1 MVKDRVLFTWS
12 QEQDMDVHNHHC
24 YSTLCCQTINK
35 EVRIKE
41 DVDQEEESF
50 CSLTTCS
57 YISKI
62 WWNLQ

>member
-1 MVKDRVLFTWS
+1 
-12 QEQDMDVHNHHC
+12 MDVHNHHC
-24 YSTLCCQTINK
+24 YSTLCYQTINK

-62 WWNLQ
+62 